1 MTVLSVCSRT
11 RTRTAPLAE
20 AAWLVLALLCLLGAL
35 LAPAVAHAQS
45 NAQSPAAPSTPSP
58 APLVLDALQDT
69 LDAWPAVR
77 LLSDPDHALTA
88 EQALAAL
95 DRFTAPT
102 GPHANL
108 GRREDTV
115 WLHIPVQLRG
125 GTPDWWLAVDYPALD
140 VVELNVVRDGRV
152 LQRVPMGDHLALG
165 ERPVPT
171 RLHAAALKLGDGER
185 AELLLRVRTSS
196 AALLPI
202 TLKRTKALVRD
213 EGRTTVTQGLLVGL
227 GLALLLYTVVGLAA
241 LRDLLYVWFGLAALA
256 STLFF
261 AAYFGVAALWLWPE
275 NAWLTRNAAPLMMI
289 LVLGFGTLFVDR
301 SLEMSRHAV
310 WASRA
315 LRGVATVALVAALL
329 FITGAI
335 GYRAASAVAGVL
347 GLLPMLIALPVAW
360 RLARAGDRIA
370 RWTFAGW
377 LVYSIGVVTM
387 TLLHGGRVAYSDL
400 TVHAMQAGSL
410 VEMLAW
416 LVILGLR
423 ADQIRRQAA
432 RAQRENE
439 RLLMM
444 AHTDPLT
451 GLLNRRGLEQT
462 LRERLLAVDEQALA
476 AIYVLDLDGFK
487 AVNDTH
493 GHSAGDELL
502 VQMAVRLKR
511 AVRSTDL
518 VARTG
523 GDEFIVMVGDL
534 KSPREAEQVGQKLL
548 ACCDNRFELSGSSA
562 IVGMTVGYALAPLDG
577 HDGPK
582 LIERADAA
590 MYTGKQ
596 AGKHRVARAG
606 GGLAPV

>member
-1 MTVLSVCSRT
+1 MTVLSVRPRIS
-11 RTRTAPLAE
+11 AMPL
-20 AAWLVLALLCLLGAL
+20 LLALLWLLAAL
-35 LAPAVAHAQS
+35 LAPGPARAQ
-45 NAQSPAAPSTPSP
+45 AAAAP
-58 APLVLDALQDT
+58 APLVLDALQDR

-77 LLSDPDHALTA
+77 LLSDPEHALTA

-102 GPHANL
+102 GPYANL
-108 GRREDTV
+108 GRRADTV

-140 VVELNVVRDGRV
+140 AVELHVVRDGRV
-152 LQRVPMGDHLALG
+152 LQRVLMGDHLALK

-171 RLHAAALKLGDGER
+171 RLHAAALNLGDGER

-202 TLKRTKALVRD
+202 TLQRTKALMRE
-213 EGRTTVTQGLLVGL
+213 EGRTTATQGLLVGL

-261 AAYFGVAALWLWPE
+261 AAYFGLAALWLWPDST
-275 NAWLTRNAAPLMMI
+275 WLTRNAAPLMMI

-301 SLEMSRHAV
+301 SLEMPRHAP

-315 LRGVATVALVAALL
+315 LRGLSTVAIVAALL
-329 FITGAI
+329 FVTGAI
-335 GYRAASAVAGVL
+335 GYRAASAVAGLL
-347 GLLPMLIALPVAW
+347 GLLPMLIALLVAW
-360 RLARAGDRIA
+360 RLARAGERIA

-387 TLLHGGRVAYSDL
+387 SLLHGGRVAYSDL

-462 LRERLLAVDEQALA
+462 LRERLLAVDEQSLA

-487 AVNDTH
+487 SVNDTH

-518 VARTG
+518 VSRTG
-523 GDEFIVMVGDL
+523 GDEFIIMVGDL

-548 ACCDNRFELSGSSA
+548 TCCDNRFELSGASA

-577 HDGPK
+577 RDAPK

-606 GGLAPV
+606 AAMASA